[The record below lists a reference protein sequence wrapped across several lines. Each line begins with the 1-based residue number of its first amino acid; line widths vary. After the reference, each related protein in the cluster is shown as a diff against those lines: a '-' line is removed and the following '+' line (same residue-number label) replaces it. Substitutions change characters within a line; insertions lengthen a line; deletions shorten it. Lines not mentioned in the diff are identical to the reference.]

1 MREYKSKICNCFE
14 KIKTIFTVLTPDEVD
29 FLSQHHAC
37 LHVKKNEIIYKE
49 GERPTGLICLSDGK
63 VKIYKE
69 GFGGREQIVRLAK
82 PVGFIGY
89 RALFAEENYL
99 ASAMALE
106 NSVICVIEKEAFFE
120 VLRSNSNLS
129 FQIIKSLATEL
140 GFSNSRCVTL
150 TQKHVRGRLAE
161 SLLVLMETYGLEEDG
176 ITIGAYLSRED
187 IASLSN
193 MTNSNAIRTLRQ
205 FEQEN
210 VIAIEGRKIRIVNLQ
225 KLERISDLG

>member
-1 MREYKSKICNCFE
+1 M
-14 KIKTIFTVLTPDEVD
+14 
-29 FLSQHHAC
+29 
-37 LHVKKNEIIYKE
+37 
-49 GERPTGLICLSDGK
+49 
-63 VKIYKE
+63 
-69 GFGGREQIVRLAK
+69 
-82 PVGFIGY
+82 
-89 RALFAEENYL
+89 
-99 ASAMALE
+99 
-106 NSVICVIEKEAFFE
+106 
-120 VLRSNSNLS
+120 
-129 FQIIKSLATEL
+129 ATEL